1 MMPFLVFSQ
10 SSFNVAF
17 IQASVVFPPGH
28 AEHCVNREILEEAF
42 LKEKY
47 MNNWILPASVT
58 FICWGIWGFIPKIT
72 TRYINPM
79 SAVVYESIGVGIMG
93 FLVFTILGFRPEVH
107 AKGIS
112 LAIITGVLGITG
124 ALGFL
129 FAVKSGK
136 VSIVAVFT
144 AMSPVITILL
154 AYFLLKEP
162 ITVREGL
169 GLICAFAAIYL
180 FST

>member
-1 MMPFLVFSQ
+1 MRKNFF
-10 SSFNVAF
+10 
-17 IQASVVFPPGH
+17 
-28 AEHCVNREILEEAF
+28 EETD
-42 LKEKY
+42 
-47 MNNWILPASVT
+47 MNNWILPAFVT

-79 SAVVYESIGVGIMG
+79 SAIVYESVGVGVMG
-93 FLVFTILGFRPEVH
+93 IVVFTIIGFRPEVH
-107 AKGIS
+107 AKGIC

-154 AYFLLKEP
+154 AYFFLKEP
-162 ITVREGL
+162 ISVREGC
-169 GLICAFAAIYL
+169 GLLCAFAAIYL
-180 FST
+180 FTT